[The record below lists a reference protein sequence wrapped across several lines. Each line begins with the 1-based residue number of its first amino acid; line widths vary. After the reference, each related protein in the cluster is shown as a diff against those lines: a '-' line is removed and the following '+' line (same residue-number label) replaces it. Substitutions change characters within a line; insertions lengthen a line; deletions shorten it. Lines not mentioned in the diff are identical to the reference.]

1 MSIIL
6 VIVALAVFLL
16 ILCAI
21 KGKKTISP
29 ENYLK
34 KLGYEF
40 TLVDEKKIKIPNSFG
55 ENMQQYNEL
64 QKSQGFDLKKFSGKV
79 CVQKRYLVDSESE
92 ENNKTN
98 DETKKYVANL
108 IVYENNVVGGDVQEQ
123 YYSKETGPKRLD
135 SLKKAVNP

>member
-21 KGKKTISP
+21 KGKKNISP

-40 TLVDEKKIKIPNSFG
+40 TLIDEKKIKIPKSFG

-64 QKSQGFDLKKFSGKV
+64 QKSQGFNLQKYAGKV
-79 CVQKRYLVDSESE
+79 CVQKRYSVDSEGE
-92 ENNKTN
+92 EKNNKEK
-98 DETKKYVANL
+98 DETKKYVVNL
-108 IVYENNVVGGDVQEQ
+108 IVYNNNVVGGDVQEQ
-123 YYSKETGPKRLD
+123 YYSQEKWPQKID
-135 SLKKAVNP
+135 VLKKSS